1 MNQVN
6 ANLKH
11 IRMTPRKMMIVAN
24 QIRGKGVQAAIDY
37 LTFCRRRAARP
48 LLKLVKS
55 ALANANQKGGVDVD
69 NLYIRELLVDKGP
82 TMRRWMPRA
91 RGMAT
96 PVLKRSSHVKL
107 VLAEKA

>member
-1 MNQVN
+1 MTQVN
-6 ANLKH
+6 AKLKYV
-11 IRMTPRKMMIVAN
+11 RMTPRKMMMVAN
-24 QIRGKGVQAAIDY
+24 QIRGKGAQPAIDY

-55 ALANANQKGGVDVD
+55 ALASANQKGGIDVD
-69 NLYIRELLVDKGP
+69 NLYIKELLVDKGP

-96 PVLKRSSHVKL
+96 PILKRTSHVKL
-107 VLAEKA
+107 VLEEKT

>member
-1 MNQVN
+1 MSEASIKYV
-6 ANLKH
+6 
-11 IRMTPRKMMIVAN
+11 RMTPRKMMAVAN
-24 QIRGKGVQAAIDY
+24 NIRGKQVQAAIDY
-37 LTFCRRRAARP
+37 LTFCNRRAARP

-55 ALANANQKGGVDVD
+55 AVANASVKGGIDVD
-69 NLYIRELLVDKGP
+69 NLYVKELLVDKGP

-107 VLAEKA
+107 VLAEK

>member
-1 MNQVN
+1 MSQVN
-6 ANLKH
+6 AQLKY
-11 IRMTPRKMMIVAN
+11 IRMTPRKMMVVAS
-24 QIRGKGVQAAIDY
+24 QIRGKKAQWAIDY

-55 ALANANQKGGVDVD
+55 AVANANQKGGIDLD
-69 NLYIRELLVDKGP
+69 NLFIKELLVGKGP

-107 VLAEKA
+107 TLAEKS

>member
-1 MNQVN
+1 MSV
-6 ANLKH
+6 AKLKH
-11 IRMTPRKMMIVAN
+11 VRMTPRKMMAVAN
-24 QIRGKGVQAAIDY
+24 YVRGKNVQAAIDY

-55 ALANANQKGGVDVD
+55 AVANASVKGGVDVD
-69 NLYIRELLVDKGP
+69 NLYVKELLVDKGP

-96 PVLKRSSHVKL
+96 PILKRTSHVKL
-107 VLAEKA
+107 TLAEK

>member
-1 MNQVN
+1 
-6 ANLKH
+6 
-11 IRMTPRKMMIVAN
+11 MTPRKMMTVAN
-24 QIRGKGVQAAIDY
+24 NIRGKQVQAAIDY

-55 ALANANQKGGVDVD
+55 AVANASHKGGVDID
-69 NLYIRELLVDKGP
+69 NLYIKELLVDKGP

-96 PVLKRSSHVKL
+96 PVLKRASHVKL
-107 VLAEKA
+107 VLAEK